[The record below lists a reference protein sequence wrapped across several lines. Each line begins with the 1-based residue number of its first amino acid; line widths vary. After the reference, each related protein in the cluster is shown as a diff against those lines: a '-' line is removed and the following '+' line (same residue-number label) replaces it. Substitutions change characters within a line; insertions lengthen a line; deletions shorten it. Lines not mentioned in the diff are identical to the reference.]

1 MEIFND
7 GEHIDKDKMEYL
19 FKPYVRGVK
28 GQFGLG
34 LSIVEKTAH
43 MYGYNVIANNL
54 DNGVRFVFTKRGK

>member
-1 MEIFND
+1 
-7 GEHIDKDKMEYL
+7 MEYL

-43 MYGYNVIANNL
+43 MYGYEVNAYNL
-54 DNGVRFVFTKRGK
+54 ENGVSFQFRKK